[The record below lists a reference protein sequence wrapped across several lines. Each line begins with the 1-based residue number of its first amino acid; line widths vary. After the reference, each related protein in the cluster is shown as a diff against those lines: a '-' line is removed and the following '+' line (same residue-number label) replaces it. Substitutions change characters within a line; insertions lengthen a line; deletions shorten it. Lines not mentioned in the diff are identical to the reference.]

1 MELNFVDSH
10 YKYETVMGNTTD
22 KMLTTFCNMMD
33 MVEHNRIEVNKEYS
47 SKNLSDIMNSN
58 VQSATLTGLV
68 KRGLLYCDGKFI
80 TGSAKGRN
88 CYMITDEI
96 WDYYI
101 TIFKPSMDDYI
112 KWYMEKWG

>member
-1 MELNFVDSH
+1 MELNFVDNH
-10 YKYETVMGNTTD
+10 FKYESVMGNITD

-33 MVEHNRIEVNKEYS
+33 MVEHNRIEIDKQYS
-47 SKNLSDIMNSN
+47 SKDLGDIMNSN
-58 VQSATLTGLV
+58 VQSAILTGLV

-101 TIFKPSMDDYI
+101 TIFKPSQDEYI

>member
-10 YKYETVMGNTTD
+10 YKYGMVMSKTTD
-22 KMLTTFCNMMD
+22 KMLTTFCNIMD
-33 MVEHNRIEVNKEYS
+33 MVEHNCIEVNKQYS
-47 SKNLSDIMNSN
+47 SKDLSDIMNSN

-80 TGSAKGRN
+80 NGTAKGRN

-96 WDYYI
+96 WNYYI
-101 TIFKPSMDDYI
+101 TIFKPSMDDYN
-112 KWYMEKWG
+112 KWYLGIWG

>member
-10 YKYETVMGNTTD
+10 YKYGMVASNTTD

-33 MVEHNRIEVNKEYS
+33 MVEHNRIEVNKQYS
-47 SKNLSDIMNSN
+47 SKDLSDIMNSN
-58 VQSATLTGLV
+58 VQSATLIGLV

-80 TGSAKGRN
+80 SGASKGRN

-101 TIFKPSMDDYI
+101 TIFKPSQDDYI
-112 KWYMEKWG
+112 KWYLCI

>member
-10 YKYETVMGNTTD
+10 YKYGMVMSNTTD

-33 MVEHNRIEVNKEYS
+33 MVEHNRIEVDKQYS
-47 SKNLSDIMNSN
+47 SKDLSDIMNSN

-68 KRGLLYCDGKFI
+68 KRGLLYCDRKLING
-80 TGSAKGRN
+80 TAKGRTR
-88 CYMITDEI
+88 YIIPDEI
-96 WDYYI
+96 WNDYI

-112 KWYMEKWG
+112 KWYLGIWG